1 MIRLPVYD
9 RGTQRFEL
17 AAFLCLG
24 LVGVMLVAYALSD
37 AIKFA
42 VARDDIIA
50 ALTTGSP
57 TPIGHVAHG
66 QTNVAVSITVPARFY
81 HRSRPV
87 GRSASLPL
95 STHVSRPV
103 QQRASAWERRRLGG
117 VELPDHF
124 SRNGI
129 LPKPSPARRQRS
141 QVVVSVAGLALTPH
155 FPETRPS

>member
-57 TPIGHVAHG
+57 VPIGHAAHG
-66 QTNVAVSITVPARFY
+66 QTNVAVSITVPASSTTDQG
-81 HRSRPV
+81 RSGARPV
-87 GRSASLPL
+87 C
-95 STHVSRPV
+95 
-103 QQRASAWERRRLGG
+103 
-117 VELPDHF
+117 
-124 SRNGI
+124 
-129 LPKPSPARRQRS
+129 PSPR
-141 QVVVSVAGLALTPH
+141 T
-155 FPETRPS
+155 